1 VTVDTC
7 PLCDGRDVRPFNA
20 YGPRCLVGDY
30 HITTGHVENVWC
42 ARCGLGW
49 NRLMMSDEELARFY
63 AGYTKKVGSEE
74 EDDLLF
80 GTSEADVETLT
91 ASQARFVAEHVTA
104 PSGRV
109 LDIGCGKGSFLK
121 SFKAARGGWQYV
133 GVEPSREEAVLAR
146 REASFEIHEGMFG
159 SVPLEKNSFDLV
171 AIMHVLEHVS
181 RPADVVRQMAD
192 IIKPGG
198 LLFVEVPNTL
208 DLNMFYDVLL
218 FEHLYHF
225 QPATLA
231 WLLRRSGFD
240 IVVHEASTSYGAQ
253 RVIARKR
260 SVAAATPEYPAV
272 DMADG
277 VRRWTALWTS
287 MNALAAR
294 GAERA
299 AAGQRVAVF
308 GAGMTAATWLVHSA
322 LYDAPLVGL
331 FDESPWKIGRTLFD
345 RPIYPLKDIGG
356 MAVDFVMLATMP
368 NSQAIVSKKV
378 AAATGGRT
386 EISGFEMEQ
395 RS

>member
-1 VTVDTC
+1 MTGVDTC
-7 PLCDGRDVRPFNA
+7 PLCGGRDVRPFNQ

-49 NRLMMSDEELARFY
+49 NRLMMTDEALAAFY
-63 AGYTKKVGSEE
+63 AGYTKKVASEE

-80 GTSEADVETLT
+80 GTADAEVETLT

-104 PSGRV
+104 PQGRV

-121 SFKAARGGWQYV
+121 SFKAVRAGWQYV
-133 GVEPSREEAVLAR
+133 GVEPSRDEAALAR
-146 REASFEIHEGMFG
+146 RDGTLEIHEGMFG
-159 SVPLEKNSFDLV
+159 TVPLERDSFDLV

-181 RPADVVRQMAD
+181 RPADVVRQMRD

-198 LLFVEVPNTL
+198 LLFVEVPHTL

-231 WLLRRSGFD
+231 WLLQREGFD
-240 IVVHEASTSYGAQ
+240 VVVHDPSTPYGAQ

-260 SVAAATPEYPAV
+260 ETAVDDLPFPAV

-277 VRRWTALWTS
+277 VRRWTALWSS
-287 MNALAAR
+287 MNALAAK

-299 AAGQRVAVF
+299 KAGQRVGVF

-322 LYDAPLVGL
+322 IHDAPLVGL

-345 RPIYPLKDIGG
+345 RAIYALDDLKTKQ
-356 MAVDFVMLATMP
+356 VDFVMLATMP
-368 NSQAIVSKKV
+368 RSQAIVARKV
-378 AAATGGRT
+378 AAATGGRA
-386 EISGFEMEQ
+386 EIAGFEME
-395 RS
+395 